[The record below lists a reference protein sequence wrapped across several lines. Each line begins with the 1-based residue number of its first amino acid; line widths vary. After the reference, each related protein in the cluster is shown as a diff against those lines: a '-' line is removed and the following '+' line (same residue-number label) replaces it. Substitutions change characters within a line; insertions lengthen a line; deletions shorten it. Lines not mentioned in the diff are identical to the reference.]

1 MRVID
6 NRRAKTVS
14 FSSLSGGDIF
24 YSEEHCIFGIK
35 LIDAIG
41 CDECEPGNAV
51 ELESGVLYFIE
62 DSEAVQPLKG
72 ALDVRE

>member
-1 MRVID
+1 MKVTD
-6 NRRAKTVS
+6 NRRAKTAP
-14 FSSLSGGDIF
+14 FSSLGGGDIF

-35 LIDAIG
+35 LIDTVG
-41 CDECEPGNAV
+41 CDECEAGNAI

-72 ALDVRE
+72 VLDVRE